1 MNKATWLIHGT
12 TRGIGL
18 SLVREAAARGAD
30 VVAACRVATPALEDS
45 GARII
50 EGVALGAPDAAAAL
64 TAGLHALGVARLD
77 AVILNAGIYPNEGD
91 LAALD
96 LAAVRRGFEVNAL
109 GQLEL
114 VSALLPR
121 LGAGA
126 RLGLITSRMGSIADN
141 TSGGSYAY
149 RMSKA
154 ALNMLGRSLSVDLA
168 PRGVAVA
175 IIHPGFVRTDMT
187 SQRGLIDADT
197 SARGIVDR
205 MEQLGLGNTGTFWH
219 QNGDVLPW

>member
-1 MNKATWLIHGT
+1 MKNPTWLIHGT

-18 SLVREAAARGAD
+18 SLVREALARGVD
-30 VVAACRVATPALEDS
+30 VLAACRTATPELVET
-45 GARII
+45 GARVI
-50 EGVALGAPDAAAAL
+50 EGVDLGAPDAAEAL
-64 TAGLHALGVARLD
+64 TRGLDRCEVPQLD
-77 AVILNAGIYPNEGD
+77 AVVLNAGIYPDEGS

-96 LAAVRRGFEVNAL
+96 VDALRHGFEVNAL
-109 GQLEL
+109 GQLLL

-121 LGAGA
+121 LGTGS
-126 RLGLITSRMGSIADN
+126 RIGLITSRMGSIADN

-168 PRGVAVA
+168 PRGVSVA

-197 SARGIVDR
+197 SAAGILDR
-205 MEQLGLGNTGTFWH
+205 MDQLGLGNTGTFWH

>member
-1 MNKATWLIHGT
+1 MNTPVWLVHGT

-18 SLVREAAARGAD
+18 SLVREAMERGVD
-30 VVAACRVATPALEDS
+30 VVAACRVATPALRDT
-45 GARII
+45 GARVI
-50 EGVALGAPDAAAAL
+50 EGVELGARDAASSL
-64 TAGLHALGVARLD
+64 RGGLDAFGVASLD
-77 AVILNAGIYPNEGD
+77 AVILNAGIYPDEGS
-91 LAALD
+91 LSAPNLD
-96 LAAVRRGFEVNAL
+96 EVRRGFEVNAL

-121 LGAGA
+121 LGSGA
-126 RLGLITSRMGSIADN
+126 RIGLITSRMGSIADN

-197 SARGIVDR
+197 SARGILDR
-205 MEQLGLGNTGTFWH
+205 MDQLGLGNTGTFWH